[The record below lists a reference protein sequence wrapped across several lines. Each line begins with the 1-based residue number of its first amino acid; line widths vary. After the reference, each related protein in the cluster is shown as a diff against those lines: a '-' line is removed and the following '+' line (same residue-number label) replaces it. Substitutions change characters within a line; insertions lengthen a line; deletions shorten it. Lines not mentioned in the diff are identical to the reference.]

1 VYNYVSNTHL
11 GDLAMRTNVVLDD
24 DLVKVALRL
33 SGFKTKRKAIEEG
46 LRLLIELNRQKR
58 IKGFRGKLKWTGNL
72 NKMRTDK

>member
-1 VYNYVSNTHL
+1 
-11 GDLAMRTNVVLDD
+11 MRTNVVLDD

-58 IKGFRGKLKWTGNL
+58 IKGFHGKLKWTGNL